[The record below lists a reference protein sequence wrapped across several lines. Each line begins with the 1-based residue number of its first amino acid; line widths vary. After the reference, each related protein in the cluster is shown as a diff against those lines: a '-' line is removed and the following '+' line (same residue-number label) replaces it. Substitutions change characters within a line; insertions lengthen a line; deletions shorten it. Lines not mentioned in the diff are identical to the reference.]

1 MRIAT
6 AFPRRRRHWILAC
19 ALAAG
24 SAPAPAIDFPGGNI
38 GPIPDNTPAGRSVT
52 FDVANVQ
59 GRVRSVAIS
68 LDITHAFI
76 GDLEVRL
83 LSPSGVARL
92 VLFSRAGF
100 SRAGGDGT
108 ASNLDGTYIFSDAAG
123 GDLWAKIKDAGTD
136 AVLPPGNYRTTTA
149 GRPLLSDIGGCSTH
163 LNRAFGGLS
172 GIALNGQWTLEVIDR
187 GSQDTGAVAAATLS
201 IEADPVL
208 FSGGFEQTESS
219 EPPPVSST
227 RGRCKETLFDFT
239 GTGLSSYA
247 IVHPVTHDDH
257 SPLLWSVRENT
268 GDTNGALV
276 AFEFGT
282 AVDTALD
289 GDYDGDGIRDAV
301 LWSETHGTFTVR
313 RSSRPS
319 DVPLIFKLDD
329 KYGNSTISGD
339 YDGDGVTDAAVYTEG
354 DEETDPS
361 YVEIA
366 LSRSGSR
373 RIVEAG
379 LSYTY
384 ATGGLDLDGDRH
396 ADIAIQS
403 VRGDDNIS
411 RFELYSGT
419 GQLFDT
425 FELGSQN
432 AYTVPGNHVGSRQA
446 DITLVDDAD
455 GVLFWTTRDIAT
467 GVVAA
472 PVPFGMD
479 SDTPISGDYDGDGLD
494 DHAVWRG
501 SNLPGM
507 SAFHIRRSSNPAM
520 PLVVPAG
527 IADDQIVAESRVN

>member
-6 AFPRRRRHWILAC
+6 AFTRRPRHWILAC

-24 SAPAPAIDFPGGNI
+24 SAPALAIDVPGGNT
-38 GPIPDNTPAGRSVT
+38 GPIPDNSPAGRSVT
-52 FDVANVQ
+52 FDVANMQ

-68 LDITHAFI
+68 VDITHAFI

-108 ASNLDGTYIFSDAAG
+108 ASNLDGTYTFSDAAG
-123 GDLWAKIKDAGTD
+123 GDLWAKIEDAGTD
-136 AVLPPGNYRTTTA
+136 AVLPPGSYRTTTA

-163 LNRAFGGLS
+163 LDRAFGGLS

-247 IVHPVTHDDH
+247 IVHPTTGDDH

-268 GDTNGALV
+268 GGTNGALV

-282 AVDTALD
+282 AADTALD

-301 LWSETHGTFTVR
+301 LWSQTHGTFTVR
-313 RSSRPS
+313 RSSRPN
-319 DVPLIFKLDD
+319 DVPLVFQFDD
-329 KYGNSTISGD
+329 KYGNSTIAGD

-354 DEETDPS
+354 SDETAPS

-366 LSRSGSR
+366 LSRSNSR
-373 RIVEAG
+373 RVVQVG

-384 ATGGLDLDGDRH
+384 ATGGLDLDGDHR
-396 ADIAIQS
+396 ADITIQS
-403 VRGDDNIS
+403 VSGEDGTS

-425 FELGSQN
+425 FALGSES
-432 AYTVPGNHVGSRQA
+432 AYVVPGNHVGFPQA
-446 DITLVDDAD
+446 DVTLVQSTD
-455 GVLFWTTRDIAT
+455 GVLVWTTRDVDT
-467 GVVAA
+467 GLVSA
-472 PVPFGMD
+472 PVPFGTD

-494 DHAVWRG
+494 DHAVWHG
-501 SNLPGM
+501 SATPGT
-507 SAFHIRRSSNPAM
+507 SAFHVRRSSNPVV

-527 IADDQIVAESRVN
+527 IAGDQVVAESRVN